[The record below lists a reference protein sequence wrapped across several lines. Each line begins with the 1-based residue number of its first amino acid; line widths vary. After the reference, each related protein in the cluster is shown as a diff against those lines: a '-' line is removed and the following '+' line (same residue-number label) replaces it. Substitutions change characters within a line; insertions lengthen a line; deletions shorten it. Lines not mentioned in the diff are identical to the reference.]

1 MHTNSTVLLVGNGR
15 LAKHLKYWNQLVQ
28 TPNQILV
35 WNREQS
41 QDLLKTSIQQAS
53 YIWLAISD
61 SAIVNFYNQHLS
73 SANKTVVHFS
83 GALHDERL
91 LSTHPLMTFSNE
103 LFDKSVYEKI
113 HFTITGADN
122 LQTALPHFT
131 NSFSQVSFDNKSLY
145 HALCVLTG
153 NFPQLLWNE
162 TLKEFRNLN
171 IPDAA
176 VETYIQQVAANFIQQ
191 KEKALTGPLVRKDL
205 KTIES
210 NLQSLTT
217 KPVLKDIYNNFNEN
231 FGALKE
237 RPKGSDL

>member
-28 TPNQILV
+28 SPNQVLV

-41 QDLLKTSIQQAS
+41 QDLLKTYIQQAS

-61 SAIVNFYNQHLS
+61 SAIVDFYNQHLS

-91 LSTHPLMTFSNE
+91 ISAHPLMTFANE
-103 LFDKSVYEKI
+103 VFDKSVYEKI
-113 HFTITGADN
+113 HFSMTGADS
-122 LQTALPHFT
+122 LQKALPNFT
-131 NSFSQVSFDNKSLY
+131 NSFSVVAAENKTLY
-145 HALCVLTG
+145 HALCVLAG

-171 IPDAA
+171 IPDSAI
-176 VETYIQQVAANFIQQ
+176 ETYIQQVAANFVQQ

-210 NLQSLTT
+210 NLKSLQA
-217 KPVLKDIYNNFNEN
+217 KPTLKNIYTNFNEN
-231 FGALKE
+231 FGTANEPL
-237 RPKGSDL
+237 KGSDL